1 MAARSWDV
9 EGVEISQS
17 PRRITDFRVYGQEF
31 QDIPVNEPVYDAV
44 TAWAVLEHVHD
55 PMSYFRKASEV
66 VKKGGLF
73 VFSCRIFGAWLRG
86 ISSARILRDTCISLP
101 GKRWG
106 STLKKPVSGWSRKS

>member
-55 PMSYFRKASEV
+55 PMSYFRRAWGEL
-66 VKKGGLF
+66 KKGGCF
-73 VFSCRIFGAWLRG
+73 VFRGPNFRSGAPR
-86 ISSARILRDTCISLP
+86 SLFCGDFAADFFFLP
-101 GKRWG
+101 RKR
-106 STLKKPVSGWSRKS
+106 V

>member
-17 PRRITDFRVYGQEF
+17 PERITDFRVYGQEF

-55 PMSYFRKASEV
+55 PMPYFRKASEV

-73 VFSCRIFGAWLRG
+73 VFSRAEFSERGFAVSLLRG
-86 ISSARILRDTCISLP
+86 YSA
-101 GKRWG
+101 
-106 STLKKPVSGWSRKS
+106 TLVFLYQGNGGAVP